1 MAVGSDGKPLA
12 TDQRGYYRVFNATV
26 DIGAFESGSTALLP
40 GDADADGKVDFADL
54 VILARNYG
62 KTNATWADGD
72 FDSDGKVDFNDFLI
86 LARNY
91 SRTVSLATA
100 PAGIKP

>member
-1 MAVGSDGKPLA
+1 
-12 TDQRGYYRVFNATV
+12 
-26 DIGAFESGSTALLP
+26 
-40 GDADADGKVDFADL
+40 